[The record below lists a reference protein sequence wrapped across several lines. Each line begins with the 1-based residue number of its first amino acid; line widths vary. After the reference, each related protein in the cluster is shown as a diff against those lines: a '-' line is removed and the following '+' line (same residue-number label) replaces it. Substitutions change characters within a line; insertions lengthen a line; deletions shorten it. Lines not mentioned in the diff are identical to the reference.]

1 MNLKTN
7 RYYIFTLLAY
17 VLGIFS
23 FYFDNSFRYS
33 FGLIFYFWFFLIF
46 RENINAKFNG
56 QDLIFLIYKIILL
69 LIPSVAIYYYHKQ
82 DLTHILFL
90 IIFCFDVLEN
100 LFDRPKSSNRLS
112 KKKYLNKKDLIIYFS
127 LSSWTVIG
135 PFLFLQGNSLIGM
148 STFMFP
154 FAISLIYLEKIMR
167 TLKKPLHG
175 GLFLLYHFSFSA
187 IYLSFHWV
195 GMGRVFLAFFILS
208 PILIYFHYCRI
219 FISHFILYLTCPIA
233 LMILQSSR
241 YKNFS
246 FEEYLI
252 GSAGYHLQLT
262 EMVRST
268 KYFIESKWDAFF
280 DQYLLMF
287 FIHIPREIWSSKPLP
302 IGFWAV
308 DVMFENNIRTNAETG
323 VDKEFSISLGF
334 IGENMLMFGE
344 KFYIGLIFV
353 LLNIIILRKLIFY
366 LSFNSI
372 VPLLIFDLNL
382 VSYFWGGM
390 SIFGSRLWVLLIP
403 SLIFL
408 ILQYSLDL
416 LYKKNKGNI

>member
-1 MNLKTN
+1 MKFKID
-7 RYYIFTLLAY
+7 RYYFFTAFVY
-17 VLGIFS
+17 CLGIIS

-33 FGLIFYFWFFLIF
+33 YGFIFYFWFFLIF
-46 RENINAKFNG
+46 REKLNTKLNG

-69 LIPSVAIYYYHKQ
+69 LIPSFAIYYYHEQ

-90 IIFCFDVLEN
+90 IILCFDILEN
-100 LFDRPKSSNRLS
+100 LFDRPKTLNNFIQ
-112 KKKYLNKKDLIIYFS
+112 KKYLDKKDLIIYFS

-135 PFLFLQGNSLIGM
+135 PFFFGQGNHLIGM

-154 FAISLIYLEKIMR
+154 FSISLIYLEKIMR
-167 TLKKPLHG
+167 TLRNPFYG
-175 GLFLLYHFSFSA
+175 GFFLLYHFSFTA

-208 PILIYFHYCRI
+208 PILIYFHYSRI
-219 FISHFILYLTCPIA
+219 FISQFLLYLSCPIA
-233 LMILQSSR
+233 LMLLQTSR

-262 EMVRST
+262 EMAQST
-268 KYFIESKWDAFF
+268 KYFIESKWNAFV

-287 FIHIPREIWSSKPLP
+287 FIHIPREIWSSKPIP

-308 DVMFENNIRTNAETG
+308 DVMFERNNAATG

-334 IGENMLMFGE
+334 IGENMLMLGE
-344 KFYIGLIFV
+344 KFYI
-353 LLNIIILRKLIFY
+353 
-366 LSFNSI
+366 
-372 VPLLIFDLNL
+372 D
-382 VSYFWGGM
+382 
-390 SIFGSRLWVLLIP
+390 
-403 SLIFL
+403 
-408 ILQYSLDL
+408 
-416 LYKKNKGNI
+416 

>member
-1 MNLKTN
+1 MNLKTY
-7 RYYIFTLLAY
+7 RYYFFTFLVY
-17 VLGIFS
+17 SLGIIS
-23 FYFDNSFRYS
+23 FYFDNSFRYNYG
-33 FGLIFYFWFFLIF
+33 FIFYFWFFLIF
-46 RENINAKFNG
+46 RENLNTKING
-56 QDLIFLIYKIILL
+56 QELIFLIYKIMLL
-69 LIPSVAIYYYHKQ
+69 LIPSIAIYYFHKQ

-90 IIFCFDVLEN
+90 IILCFDILES
-100 LFDRPKSSNRLS
+100 LFDKPKSLNEVS
-112 KKKYLNKKDLIIYFS
+112 KKRYLDKKDLTIYFS
-127 LSSWTVIG
+127 LISWTVIG
-135 PFLFLQGNSLIGM
+135 PFFFGQGNHLIGM

-154 FAISLIYLEKIMR
+154 FSISLIYLEKIMKILR
-167 TLKKPLHG
+167 NPLYG
-175 GLFLLYHFSFSA
+175 GLFLIFHFSFTA

-195 GMGRVFLAFFILS
+195 GMGRVFLAFYILS

-219 FISHFILYLTCPIA
+219 FIPKLIFYMICPIA
-233 LMILQSSR
+233 LFIVQSSR

-262 EMVRST
+262 EMVQST
-268 KYFIESKWDAFF
+268 KYFIESKWNAFF

-287 FIHIPREIWSSKPLP
+287 FIHIPREIWSSKPFP

-308 DVMFENNIRTNAETG
+308 DVMFERNSSQTG

-334 IGENMLMFGE
+334 IGENMLMLGE

-353 LLNIIILRKLIFY
+353 LLNVIILRRLVFY

-372 VPLLIFDLNL
+372 VPILIFDLNL

-390 SIFGSRLWVLLIP
+390 SIFGSRLWILLIP

-408 ILQYSLDL
+408 ILQYSIGL
-416 LYKKNKGNI
+416 LYKKSKVNI

>member
-1 MNLKTN
+1 MKFKIN
-7 RYYIFTLLAY
+7 RYYFFTFLVY
-17 VLGIFS
+17 SIGIIS
-23 FYFDNSFRYS
+23 FFFDNSFRYS
-33 FGLIFYFWFFLIF
+33 FGFIFYFWLFLIF
-46 RENINAKFNG
+46 RENINTKYNG

-69 LIPSVAIYYYHKQ
+69 IIPSFAIYYYQKQ

-90 IIFCFDVLEN
+90 IILCFDILES
-100 LFDRPKSSNRLS
+100 LFDRPKPFNKVP
-112 KKKYLNKKDLIIYFS
+112 KKKYLVKKDLIIYFS

-135 PFLFLQGNSLIGM
+135 PFFFGQGNHLIGM

-154 FAISLIYLEKIMR
+154 FAISLIYLEKIMKI
-167 TLKKPLHG
+167 LKDPLYG
-175 GLFLLYHFSFSA
+175 GFFLIYHFSFAA

-219 FISHFILYLTCPIA
+219 FISQFFFYMICPIA
-233 LMILQSSR
+233 LMMLQSSR
-241 YKNFS
+241 YKIFS

-262 EMVRST
+262 EMALST
-268 KYFIESKWDAFF
+268 KYFIESKWNAFF

-287 FIHIPREIWSSKPLP
+287 FIHIPREIWSSKPIP

-308 DVMFENNIRTNAETG
+308 DVMFERNNAETG

-334 IGENMLMFGE
+334 IGENMLMLGE

-353 LLNIIILRKLIFY
+353 LLNIIILRKLVYY

-408 ILQYSLDL
+408 ILQYSFGL
-416 LYKKNKGNI
+416 LYKKNKFNI